1 MGLKED
7 QDRARKII
15 RKLKQVYPDAKCSL
29 DFASPFELLIATIL
43 AAQCTD
49 EKVNQ
54 VTKHL
59 FRKYPDA
66 RALAEADPSELEREI
81 KPTGMFRTKARALL
95 ATAQDLMLLYG
106 GEVPKNIDKL
116 TALRGVGRKTANVV
130 LGVAFARQ
138 AVVVDTHVHRLSL
151 RLGFTELDK
160 PHQIGKVEQELME
173 IIPKRYWTLLGHLF
187 IYHGRA
193 ICTAQRPKCE
203 ICPILPYCPHGQGAT
218 GRQRPQKTLRR
229 LR

>member
-1 MGLKED
+1 VGLKDD

-15 RKLKQVYPDAKCSL
+15 RKLRQVYPDARCSL
-29 DFASPFELLIATIL
+29 SFTSPFELLIATIL

-54 VTKHL
+54 VTADL
-59 FRKYPDA
+59 FRRYPTV

-95 ATAQDLMLLYG
+95 ATAHDLLTLYG
-106 GEVPKNIDKL
+106 GEVPNNIDKL

-130 LGVAFARQ
+130 LGVAFGGQ
-138 AVVVDTHVHRLSL
+138 AIVVDTHVHRLSL
-151 RLGFTELDK
+151 RLGFTRLDK
-160 PHQIGKVEQELME
+160 PHQIDKVERELMA

-203 ICPILPYCPHGQGAT
+203 ICPILAYCPHGRSAT
-218 GRQRPQKTLRR
+218 GRTRPAGRR
-229 LR
+229 